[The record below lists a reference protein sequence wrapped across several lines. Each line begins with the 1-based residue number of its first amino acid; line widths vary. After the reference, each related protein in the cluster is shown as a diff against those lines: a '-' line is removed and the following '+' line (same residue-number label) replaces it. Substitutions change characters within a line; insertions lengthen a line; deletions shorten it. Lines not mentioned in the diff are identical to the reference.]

1 MVLPVI
7 VVWCLLSSAFFLTKT
22 FAKHRQ
28 NMEANIDTI
37 DGEGDNNIEK
47 DTDMKRRSMLAT

>member
-1 MVLPVI
+1 
-7 VVWCLLSSAFFLTKT
+7 
-22 FAKHRQ
+22 
-28 NMEANIDTI
+28 MEANIDTI